1 MFIVHIVLTLALGA
15 AAAGYARKSGIGV
28 EDMQKNGTLIAGGL
42 GAFIV
47 AYPLTAIGVYEVGGV
62 IYYISAATGGVMGL
76 LAYGVMKAE
85 D

>member
-1 MFIVHIVLTLALGA
+1 
-15 AAAGYARKSGIGV
+15 
-28 EDMQKNGTLIAGGL
+28 MQKNGTLIAGGL

>member
-15 AAAGYARKSGIGV
+15 AAAWYAHKSGIGV
-28 EDMQKNGTLIAGGL
+28 AGMQKNGTLIAGGL

-47 AYPLTAIGVYEVGGV
+47 AYPLTAIGVYELGGV
-62 IYYISAATGGVMGL
+62 IYYISAAFFFFKQKT
-76 LAYGVMKAE
+76 AYEIMKAE